1 MKITIT
7 LDYWN
12 ARHLLDVVRRTPKT
26 TIFEKLAITRL
37 YEKLERA
44 QDRVKKA
51 VDVDEFGGMHFPAGS
66 QKIIADDLQKSRVK
80 EENTK

>member
-1 MKITIT
+1 MKVTIT

-44 QDRVKKA
+44 QYRVKKA
-51 VDVDEFGGMHFPAGS
+51 AEDDEFGGAHFPEEF
-66 QKIIADDLQKSRVK
+66 QKIITDDLHKSRVK
-80 EENTK
+80 EEQ

>member
-1 MKITIT
+1 MKVTIT

-44 QDRVKKA
+44 QYRVKK
-51 VDVDEFGGMHFPAGS
+51 
-66 QKIIADDLQKSRVK
+66 SRRG
-80 EENTK
+80 

>member
-1 MKITIT
+1 MKITIS
-7 LDYWN
+7 LDYWT

-44 QDRVKKA
+44 QYRVKKA
-51 VDVDEFGGMHFPAGS
+51 AEDDEFGGTQFPKEF

-80 EENTK
+80 EEAK

>member
-44 QDRVKKA
+44 QYRLKKA
-51 VDVDEFGGMHFPAGS
+51 AEDDEFGGAHFPEEF
-66 QKIIADDLQKSRVK
+66 QKIITDDLRKSRVK

>member
-44 QDRVKKA
+44 QYRVKKA
-51 VDVDEFGGMHFPAGS
+51 AEDDEFGGMYFPEGS
-66 QKIIADDLQKSRVK
+66 QKIIADDLRKSRAK
-80 EENTK
+80 EEQ

>member
-44 QDRVKKA
+44 QYRVKKA
-51 VDVDEFGGMHFPAGS
+51 AEDDEFGGANFS
-66 QKIIADDLQKSRVK
+66 KEFQKIIADDLQKSRVK
-80 EENTK
+80 EDAK